1 MASKFSSML
10 KPEARSLVLD
20 NTKINY
26 FESAI
31 FACFR
36 VDIRDIINIKA
47 QLGKAFHIQPSE
59 VDKMPF
65 WELEYYIKEL
75 EKMVAEA
82 NEENQNEVNKAGL
95 GKLGQMADPKNMSKM
110 MSTAAPK
117 LPDIK
122 MPSINMKMPSF

>member
-1 MASKFSSML
+1 ML

-36 VDIRDIINIKA
+36 VNIRDIINIKA

-75 EKMVAEA
+75 EKMVAEE
-82 NEENQNEVNKAGL
+82 NEENQNEVNKAGI
-95 GKLGQMADPKNMSKM
+95 GKLGQMTDPKNMSKM
-110 MSTAAPK
+110 MSAATPK

>member
-75 EKMVAEA
+75 EKMVAEE
-82 NEENQNEVNKAGL
+82 NEENQNEVNKAGI

-110 MSTAAPK
+110 MSAATPK

>member
-75 EKMVAEA
+75 EKMVAEE

-110 MSTAAPK
+110 MSAAAPK

>member
-1 MASKFSSML
+1 ML

-36 VDIRDIINIKA
+36 VNIRDIINIKA

-75 EKMVAEA
+75 EKMVAEE
-82 NEENQNEVNKAGL
+82 NEENQNEVNKAGI

-110 MSTAAPK
+110 MSAATPK

-122 MPSINMKMPSF
+122 MPSISMKMPSF

>member
-1 MASKFSSML
+1 M
-10 KPEARSLVLD
+10 VLD

-75 EKMVAEA
+75 EKMVAEE
-82 NEENQNEVNKAGL
+82 NEENQNEVNKAGI

-110 MSTAAPK
+110 MSAAAPK

>member
-1 MASKFSSML
+1 ML

-75 EKMVAEA
+75 EKMVAEE
-82 NEENQNEVNKAGL
+82 NEENQNEVNKAGI

-110 MSTAAPK
+110 MSAATPK

>member
-1 MASKFSSML
+1 ML

-75 EKMVAEA
+75 EKMVAEE
-82 NEENQNEVNKAGL
+82 NEENQNEVNKAGI
-95 GKLGQMADPKNMSKM
+95 GKLGQIADPKNMSKM
-110 MSTAAPK
+110 MSAATPK